1 VRTHLIVQD
10 YTGFRVEH
18 HRSEHKIHCGSQRY
32 GHSVLVDH
40 GCMTRSMI
48 DFDVKFW
55 VIVFRGMCT
64 ILKRHLDTAEQQST
78 EKRTSVRLSA
88 TASAKT
94 FVDISATRA
103 VPLVIYGKSP
113 IFVLVE
119 RETCYKKLGK
129 GLTELRS
136 RLVDTSALQETI

>member
-1 VRTHLIVQD
+1 MRTHLIVQD
-10 YTGFRVEH
+10 NTGLGVEY
-18 HRSEHKIHCGSQRY
+18 HRSKHKIHCGRQRY

-40 GCMTRSMI
+40 GCMTRSMV

-55 VIVFRGMCT
+55 IVVFRGMCT
-64 ILKRHLDTAEQQST
+64 ILKSHLDSEEQQST
-78 EKRTSVRLSA
+78 DKRTSVRLSA
-88 TASAKT
+88 TASAKA

-119 RETCYKKLGK
+119 CETCCKKLGQE
-129 GLTELRS
+129 LTGLRS
-136 RLVDTSALQETI
+136 RLMDMSVFQETI